1 MYKMNSLLI
10 HEQHPSG
17 LQPSALPI
25 QSDRRKLNM
34 LTIRKARQEDL
45 PSLLA
50 IYNYEIENGTA
61 TFDLNPK
68 TLEERQKWFDL
79 HSGGKYLLLT
89 AEEDGKAVGYASLSP
104 YREWEAYAQT
114 VELSIYVDAAH
125 RRKGI
130 GDQLMQAIL
139 DYARQRD
146 DIYTVVSVITGDN
159 EKSIRMHEKYGFED
173 CGRLREVGMKFGRR
187 LDVVNLQLF
196 V

>member
-1 MYKMNSLLI
+1 MLI
-10 HEQHPSG
+10 
-17 LQPSALPI
+17 
-25 QSDRRKLNM
+25 
-34 LTIRKARQEDL
+34 IRKARQEDL

-50 IYNYEIENGTA
+50 IYNYEIEHGTA

-89 AEEDGKAVGYASLSP
+89 AEEDGRAVGYASLSP

-139 DYARQRD
+139 D
-146 DIYTVVSVITGDN
+146 TVVSVITGDN
-159 EKSIRMHEKYGFED
+159 EKSIRMHEKYGFKD
-173 CGRLREVGMKFGRR
+173 CGRLKKVGMKFGRR

>member
-1 MYKMNSLLI
+1 
-10 HEQHPSG
+10 
-17 LQPSALPI
+17 
-25 QSDRRKLNM
+25 M

-50 IYNYEIENGTA
+50 IYNYEIEHGTA

-79 HSGGKYLLLT
+79 HSGGKYLLLV
-89 AEEDGKAVGYASLSP
+89 AEEDGEAVGYASLSP

-125 RRKGI
+125 RRKGV

-139 DYARQRD
+139 DYARQRE

-159 EKSIRMHEKYGFED
+159 AQSLRRHKKYGVED
-173 CGRLREVGMKFGRR
+173 CGRLKAVGMTVGPR

>member
-1 MYKMNSLLI
+1 M
-10 HEQHPSG
+10 
-17 LQPSALPI
+17 
-25 QSDRRKLNM
+25 LN
-34 LTIRKARQEDL
+34 IRKACQEDL

-50 IYNYEIENGTA
+50 IYNYEIEHGTA

-68 TLEERQKWFDL
+68 TLSERQKWFDL

-89 AEEDGKAVGYASLSP
+89 AEEDGVVAGYASLSP

-125 RRKGI
+125 RRRGI
-130 GDQLMQAIL
+130 GDALMQEIL
-139 DYARQRD
+139 SYARGRE

-159 EKSIRMHEKYGFED
+159 EKSIRMHEKYGFKD
-173 CGRLREVGMKFGRR
+173 RGRLKEVGVKFGRR
-187 LDVVNLQLF
+187 LDVVNMQLF

>member
-1 MYKMNSLLI
+1 
-10 HEQHPSG
+10 
-17 LQPSALPI
+17 
-25 QSDRRKLNM
+25 M

-50 IYNYEIENGTA
+50 IYNYEIEHGTA

-79 HSGGKYLLLT
+79 HSGGKYLLLV
-89 AEEDGKAVGYASLSP
+89 AEEDGEAVGYASLSP
-104 YREWEAYAQT
+104 YREWEAYVQT

-139 DYARQRD
+139 DYARQRE

-159 EKSIRMHEKYGFED
+159 EKSIRMHKKYGFED
-173 CGRLREVGMKFGRR
+173 CGRLKEVGMKFGRR

>member
-1 MYKMNSLLI
+1 M
-10 HEQHPSG
+10 
-17 LQPSALPI
+17 
-25 QSDRRKLNM
+25 
-34 LTIRKARQEDL
+34 
-45 PSLLA
+45 
-50 IYNYEIENGTA
+50 
-61 TFDLNPK
+61 
-68 TLEERQKWFDL
+68 
-79 HSGGKYLLLT
+79 
-89 AEEDGKAVGYASLSP
+89 
-104 YREWEAYAQT
+104 
-114 VELSIYVDAAH
+114 DAAH

-173 CGRLREVGMKFGRR
+173 CGRLKEVGMKFGRR